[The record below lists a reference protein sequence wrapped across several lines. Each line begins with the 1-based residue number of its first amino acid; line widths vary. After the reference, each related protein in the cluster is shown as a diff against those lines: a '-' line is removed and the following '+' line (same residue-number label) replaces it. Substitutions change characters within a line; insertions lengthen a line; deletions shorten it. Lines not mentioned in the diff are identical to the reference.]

1 MQLVNQSL
9 FMKAY
14 RMSGGIAPLINPGIR
29 RGRVVSFE
37 HRPLCASEE
46 ALGNHSVEGFI
57 GRRACLDTVSSDWSC
72 RQAQRVV
79 AALTTSSQPHIT
91 RSTQRK
97 TRKAHRI
104 LVRKPEREVPVGDTR
119 LREWWRCVRARYY
132 GRMELHLHAL
142 LTPALLKFLN
152 K

>member
-37 HRPLCASEE
+37 HWPLCASEE

-57 GRRACLDTVSSDWSC
+57 GRTAGLDTVSSDWSC
-72 RQAQRVV
+72 RQA
-79 AALTTSSQPHIT
+79 SSSGTKGSRCTDYVITAPHNT
-91 RSTQRK
+91 KYAKEDEKSTQNFS
-97 TRKAHRI
+97 T
-104 LVRKPEREVPVGDTR
+104 ET
-119 LREWWRCVRARYY
+119 
-132 GRMELHLHAL
+132 
-142 LTPALLKFLN
+142 
-152 K
+152 